1 MRRLIVTEADFAN
14 LSLLEHAPLQSALVG
29 ATIVASDAVPPDVI
43 TMQSQVVIND
53 RTTGE
58 RRLVTLV
65 YPMEAHEDAGR
76 ISMVAPLG
84 TALLG
89 ASAGQTVECDS
100 PDGMRRLS
108 IDDVVHQPERSLR
121 TYLFIRSPAAARS

>member
-1 MRRLIVTEADFAN
+1 LIVTEADFAN
-14 LSLLEHAPLQSALVG
+14 LSLLGHAPLLDALVG

-43 TMQSQVVIND
+43 TMQSQAVVKD

-65 YPMEAHEDAGR
+65 YPAEANEAAGR
-76 ISMVAPLG
+76 ISVVVPLG

-89 ASAGQTVECDS
+89 ASAGETIECDS
-100 PDGMRRLS
+100 PDGLRRLS
-108 IDDVVHQPERSLR
+108 IVDVVHQPERSLR

>member
-1 MRRLIVTEADFAN
+1 LIVTEADFAN
-14 LSLLEHAPLQSALVG
+14 LSLLGHAPLLDALVG

-43 TMQSQVVIND
+43 TMQSQAVVKD
-53 RTTGE
+53 KTTGE

-65 YPMEAHEDAGR
+65 YPAEANEAAGR
-76 ISMVAPLG
+76 ISVVVPLG

-89 ASAGQTVECDS
+89 ASAGETIECDS
-100 PDGMRRLS
+100 PDGLRRLS
-108 IDDVVHQPERSLR
+108 IVDVVHQPERSLR

>member
-14 LSLLEHAPLQSALVG
+14 LSLLEHAPLQDALVG

-43 TMQSQVVIND
+43 TLQSQAVVND
-53 RTTGE
+53 KTTGE

-65 YPMEAHEDAGR
+65 YPAEAQEAVGR
-76 ISMVAPLG
+76 ISVIAPLG
-84 TALLG
+84 IALLG

-100 PDGMRRLS
+100 PDGLLRLG
-108 IDDVVHQPERSLR
+108 IVDVVHQPERSLR

>member
-1 MRRLIVTEADFAN
+1 LIVTEADFAN
-14 LSLLEHAPLQSALVG
+14 LSLLGHAPLQHALVG

-43 TMQSQVVIND
+43 TMQSQAVVKD

-65 YPMEAHEDAGR
+65 YPAEANEAAGR
-76 ISMVAPLG
+76 ISVVVPLG

-89 ASAGQTVECDS
+89 ASAGETIECDS
-100 PDGMRRLS
+100 PDGLRRLS
-108 IDDVVHQPERSLR
+108 IVDVVHQPERSLR
-121 TYLFIRSPAAARS
+121 TYLFIRSPAASFSR

>member
-1 MRRLIVTEADFAN
+1 MIVTEADFAN
-14 LSLLEHAPLQSALVG
+14 LSLLGHAPLLDALVG

-43 TMQSQVVIND
+43 TMQSQAVVKD

-65 YPMEAHEDAGR
+65 YPAEANEAAGR
-76 ISMVAPLG
+76 ISVVVPLG

-89 ASAGQTVECDS
+89 ASAGETIECDS
-100 PDGMRRLS
+100 PDGLRRLS
-108 IDDVVHQPERSLR
+108 IVDVVHQPERSLR